1 MATTP
6 TSAPGSRVT
15 RGRAGRPAAPRL
27 RAQHGFTL
35 IELLIVVAII
45 AIASAVATLALR
57 DPAATQLDR
66 EGARLA
72 ALLESA
78 RAEARALGVPV
89 RWVPTEDGFRFVGLP
104 EALTP
109 RGSWLGEGVSAE
121 VQGPRRPLPGV
132 VLGPEPIIGAQRI
145 VLRAEHQQLT
155 LVTDGIGP
163 FVVADDTAP

>member
-6 TSAPGSRVT
+6 TSAPGSE
-15 RGRAGRPAAPRL
+15 GRRPARL
-27 RAQHGFTL
+27 PSGARGFTL
-35 IELLIVVAII
+35 IELLVVVALI

-89 RWVPTEDGFRFVGLP
+89 RWVPTEGGFRFVGLP

-109 RGSWLGEGVSAE
+109 PSYWLNDGVSAE
-121 VQGPRRPLPGV
+121 VQGPRRALPGV

-155 LVTDGIGP
+155 LATDGIGP
-163 FVVADDTAP
+163 FVIADEQAP